1 MNNKDEELQN
11 QFERGDFS
19 NEGIDAQAYQ
29 KVFGV
34 LKREPEYTLPV
45 YFADRLVTLIESKE
59 KDKEV
64 SRDNF
69 WLGLGLFS
77 FVITLMLALALTDFK
92 LSWGAFRFFA
102 GYPGLICFA
111 IAFIL
116 FLNWIDKKIIRK
128 AEALG

>member
-1 MNNKDEELQN
+1 MNNKDEELLN
-11 QFERGDFS
+11 QFEGGNLP

-29 KVFGV
+29 KVFDA

-59 KDKEV
+59 KAKEV

-77 FVITLMLALALTDFK
+77 MVITLIVAFALTEFK
-92 LSWGAFRFFA
+92 VSVGIFQFFA
-102 GYPGLICFA
+102 GYPGLAVFG

-116 FLNWIDKKIIRK
+116 LLNWLDKKIVRK
-128 AEALG
+128 MEAF